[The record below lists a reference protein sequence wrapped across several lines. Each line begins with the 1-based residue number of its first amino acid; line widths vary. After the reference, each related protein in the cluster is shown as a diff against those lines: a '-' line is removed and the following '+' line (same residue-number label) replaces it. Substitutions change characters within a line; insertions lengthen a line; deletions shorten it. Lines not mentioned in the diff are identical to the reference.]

1 MNSRQRAYLR
11 SLANDHEPIFSI
23 GKAGVTPELCAA
35 VSDALEK
42 RELIK
47 ISVQKNCPESV
58 RDYCD
63 MLAGRTG
70 AEPVTVV
77 GRKFVIYRRSK
88 EKPVIE
94 LPR

>member
-1 MNSRQRAYLR
+1 MNSKQRAYLR
-11 SLANDHEPIFSI
+11 GLANDYEPVFSI
-23 GKAGVTPELCAA
+23 GKAGITPELCDA

-47 ISVQKNCPESV
+47 VSVQKNCPGEV
-58 RDYCD
+58 REYCD
-63 MLAGRTG
+63 TLAERTK

-88 EKPVIE
+88 EKPSIE